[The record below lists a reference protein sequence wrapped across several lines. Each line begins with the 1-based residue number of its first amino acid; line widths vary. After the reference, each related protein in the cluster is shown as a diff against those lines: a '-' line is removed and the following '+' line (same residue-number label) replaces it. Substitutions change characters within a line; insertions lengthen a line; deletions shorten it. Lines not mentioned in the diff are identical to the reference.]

1 MTKQRIFIMLIK
13 VTNKNLANTLK
24 EAVRALERG
33 GIVAFPTETFYGLG
47 AKFNI
52 ESALEKLYA
61 LKKRPEEKPM
71 PLIIGDM
78 GMLAAI
84 AANVSDTASVL
95 MNKYWP
101 GPLTLLLKA
110 KKGLSKYLT
119 AKKDKIAVRIPGE
132 SIALHLVREAGFP
145 ITATSANISGMP
157 PAKNAETVIKYFG
170 DKIDL
175 IIDGGK
181 TTGGLPSTIVDVTG
195 RAVKILREGAVSSS
209 DIKNFLKKRA

>member
-1 MTKQRIFIMLIK
+1 MLIK
-13 VTNKNLANTLK
+13 ISDKNSANTLK
-24 EAVRALERG
+24 EAIRVLERG

-52 ESALEKLYA
+52 ENALEKLYA

-84 AANVSDTASVL
+84 AANVSDTASAL

-119 AKKDKIAVRIPGE
+119 AKRDKVAVRIPGK

-157 PAKNAETVIKYFG
+157 PADDASAVLKYFG
-170 DKIDL
+170 HKIDM

-181 TTGGLPSTIVDVTG
+181 TTGGQPSTIVNASGKSIKV
-195 RAVKILREGAVSSS
+195 LREGAVSSS
-209 DIKNFLKKRA
+209 DIKDFLKRRT

>member
-1 MTKQRIFIMLIK
+1 MLIK
-13 VTNKNLANTLK
+13 ISDKNSANTLK
-24 EAVRALERG
+24 EAIRVLERG

-52 ESALEKLYA
+52 ENALEKLYA

-84 AANVSDTASVL
+84 AANVSDTASAL

-119 AKKDKIAVRIPGE
+119 AKGDKIAVRIPGE

-157 PAKNAETVIKYFG
+157 PADDASAVLKYFG
-170 DKIDL
+170 DKIDM

-181 TTGGLPSTIVDVTG
+181 TTGGQPSTIVDAFGKSIKV
-195 RAVKILREGAVSSS
+195 LREGAVSSS
-209 DIKNFLKKRA
+209 DIKDFLKRRT